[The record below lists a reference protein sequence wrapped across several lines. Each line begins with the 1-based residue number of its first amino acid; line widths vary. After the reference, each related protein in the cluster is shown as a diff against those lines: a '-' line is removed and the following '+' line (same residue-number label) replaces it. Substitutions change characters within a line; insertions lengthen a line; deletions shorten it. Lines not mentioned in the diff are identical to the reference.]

1 MGDGDLISVV
11 LESPAG
17 TGPLRIAYAD
27 DPQQLPNDSASIGF
41 ADVRPDTSQLVVE
54 RMPWRG
60 VNLAKLTVDR
70 GNSA

>member
-1 MGDGDLISVV
+1 MGDGGLISVV

-27 DPQQLPNDSASIGF
+27 DPQQLPNDSASFGF
-41 ADVRPDTSQLVVE
+41 ADVQPDTSHLDVE
-54 RMPWRG
+54 RMRG
-60 VNLAKLTVDR
+60 VNLARLTVER